1 MADLLFAD
9 LRHPRRPRQFKP
21 PINIENF
28 TDEEVRN
35 LFRFGRQGN
44 GYITNLIAD
53 ELHRSTR
60 RNHALPPLQQ
70 VVIALRFCASGRFLQ
85 VIGDTAGDSRVCLL
99 HLEPECYKRD
109 LKAELLGLTSTQR
122 NLKPDAVPT
131 IFDHRPK
138 KKPRLSSERHL
149 QERSK

>member
-28 TDEEVRN
+28 TDKELRN
-35 LFRFGRQGN
+35 WFRFGRQGI

-53 ELHRSTR
+53 ELCCSTR

-70 VVIALRFCASGRFLQ
+70 VLIA
-85 VIGDTAGDSRVCLL
+85 
-99 HLEPECYKRD
+99 
-109 LKAELLGLTSTQR
+109 
-122 NLKPDAVPT
+122 
-131 IFDHRPK
+131 
-138 KKPRLSSERHL
+138 
-149 QERSK
+149 